1 MRPYVIASLL
11 LLTSVPGWSLG
22 LVAISNNIVS
32 PNGDGINDQIRI
44 TVDNQNAADVQG
56 HLYDMSGHEVAAL
69 GLQTSG
75 ANTTL
80 TWDGRTESGARAE
93 SGVYIYQITGD
104 SKRIAGVVA
113 VAR

>member
-1 MRPYVIASLL
+1 MKPVLIACLMLL
-11 LLTSVPGWSLG
+11 SAAPGWCLG
-22 LVAISNNIVS
+22 LVAVSNNILS

-44 TVDNQNAADVQG
+44 TVDNPTAADVQG
-56 HLYDMSGHEVAAL
+56 HLYDVNGHEVAEL
-69 GLQTSG
+69 GLQASGTS
-75 ANTTL
+75 ATL